1 MFTIIS
7 WNLLSSL
14 CSGNSEN
21 QSEINIRKGGVAC
34 LKGGVACFEDTC
46 AVQNSENRSDITFE
60 GGRGIEC
67 KATSNL
73 LNNAD

>member
-34 LKGGVACFEDTC
+34 FEDTC

-67 KATSNL
+67 KVRSNV

>member
-1 MFTIIS
+1 MRESTDVRRV
-7 WNLLSSL
+7 L

-21 QSEINIRKGGVAC
+21 QSQINIR
-34 LKGGVACFEDTC
+34 KGGVACFEDTC

-67 KATSNL
+67 KVQSNV

>member
-1 MFTIIS
+1 MSTIMFTIIS
-7 WNLLSSL
+7 WNLLGSL

-34 LKGGVACFEDTC
+34 FEDTC
-46 AVQNSENRSDITFE
+46 AVQNSENQSDITFE
-60 GGRGIEC
+60 VGRGIEC
-67 KATSNL
+67 KVQSNV